1 MSRNVLAHL
10 SLLGANLIYG
20 ANYSIAKLVMPDYI
34 KPFGFVLLRCLG
46 AVLLF
51 WLVRF
56 IVNEEIERKDLPKL
70 VLCALFGIAINQLL
84 FLKGL
89 ALTHPINAS
98 ILMTATPILVLVM
111 AAIIIRERVTKR
123 KMLGVV
129 LGMAGA
135 LMVITSGKTISFDS
149 ETFVGDMLIFINAAS
164 YGVFLVLVSP
174 FMAKYNPLT
183 VMRWVFSLGLIMVVP
198 FGWQEL
204 GEVQWHTF
212 PGHIWASTVFV
223 VVGLSFFAYLFN
235 SIGLRYLSPSVVSI
249 YIYLQPI
256 LASLIAVG
264 LGTDSL
270 TWLKV
275 ISTALIFSG
284 VWLVSG
290 GISMKKPIVAR

>member
-1 MSRNVLAHL
+1 MSRKVLAHL

-20 ANYSIAKLVMPDYI
+20 ANYSIAKLVMPEFI

-56 IVNEEIERKDLPKL
+56 LVNEEIDRKDLPKL

-111 AAIIIRERVTKR
+111 AAFIIRERVTKL

-129 LGMAGA
+129 LGMTGA

-149 ETFVGDMLIFINAAS
+149 DTFVGDVLIFINAAS
-164 YGVFLVLVSP
+164 YGVFLVLVAP
-174 FMAKYNPLT
+174 LMTKYNPLT
-183 VMRWVFSLGLIMVVP
+183 VMRWVFSLGLIMVIP
-198 FGWQEL
+198 FGWHEL

-256 LASLIAVG
+256 LASLIAIG
-264 LGTDSL
+264 LGKDSL
-270 TWLKV
+270 NWLKV
-275 ISTALIFSG
+275 VSTVFIFLG

-290 GISMKKPIVAR
+290 GVSARAATAE